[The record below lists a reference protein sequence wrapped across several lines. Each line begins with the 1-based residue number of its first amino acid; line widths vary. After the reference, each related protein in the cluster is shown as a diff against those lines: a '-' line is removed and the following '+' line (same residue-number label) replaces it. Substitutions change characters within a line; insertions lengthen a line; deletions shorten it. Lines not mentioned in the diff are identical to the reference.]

1 MTKKEQDRL
10 AVLRKRVS
18 KVPRDP
24 GVYRW
29 LDQNGNI
36 LYVGKAKDLRS
47 RMQSYVND
55 GPKRSAWNEIMVR
68 QIHDFDVTVVRSEI
82 EAFILESNLI
92 KELQPKYNIMLKDDK
107 SYVYVCIS
115 THERYPRIEVTRRM
129 AEKGKSFGPFTTGAK
144 ATNET
149 LAMLDSILHFTACKK
164 SLDLLNEGK
173 ELTGAPCL
181 DFQIGKCCGLCI
193 GAVSEEEYRK
203 RIDQVVSFFRG
214 NFTDIKRQAVERMQ
228 QCAKEQ
234 KFEKAARARDTV
246 KFIESLEERQA
257 ISDTSGEDAD
267 VFGIALRH
275 GKGQAVL
282 LRQRDGKL
290 VGQVAFVLKGEADS
304 PAEAMAQFLP
314 QYYMETQD
322 IPDVIILRDEL
333 PEKTAMEEW
342 LRQARGKAVRI
353 VTPER
358 GRKSKLL
365 DMAER
370 NAAEKVEQQFAAWEA
385 ETKKVED
392 ALSGLT
398 ALLGLASLPRRIE
411 GYDISHLGGTAT
423 VGSMVVFV
431 NGKPKRDHYRSFN
444 MRTVKEQDIDDYKS
458 LGETLRRRLKYLTDD
473 LKTVTARF
481 KEKGIVLGKAKKAEQ
496 KILEEISAAH
506 PNDIGSDDIKYKD
519 YVVARKGEEIVG
531 FCRLY
536 TYPGSVVT
544 LRSVWVKEEERGQ
557 KLGHALI
564 RTVLAGVKKG
574 KVYVHISKSSLL
586 EYYAELGFQQIE
598 TPPDVLALKL
608 QNWQKAHPGA
618 DSGMILLY
626 LASKQKPDASLTE
639 RPDLLLIDGGKG
651 QLGVIVDVLKE
662 LNLQIPL
669 ASLAKREEEIFVPG
683 NPVSLL
689 VQEGSSARFL
699 LQRIRDEAHRFAN
712 DRRERR
718 LESALFRSKLDD
730 VPGIGTETK
739 SALLKKF
746 GSADAAIATT
756 DEDLLSVLTQSQLAA
771 LRKLF
776 PRKNS

>member
-1 MTKKEQDRL
+1 MI
-10 AVLRKRVS
+10 LRKRVS

-29 LDQNGNI
+29 LDEGGNI

-47 RMQSYVND
+47 RMQSYVQD

-68 QIHDFDVTVVRSEI
+68 QIHDFDMTVVRSEI
-82 EAFILESNLI
+82 EALILESNLI

-115 THERYPRIEVTRRM
+115 TQETYPRIEVTRRM
-129 AEKGKSFGPFTTGAK
+129 AEKGRSFGPFTTGAK

-149 LAMLDSILHFTACKK
+149 LAMLDSFLHFTACKK

-173 ELTGAPCL
+173 EVSGTPCL
-181 DFQIGKCCGLCI
+181 DYQIGKCCGLCI
-193 GAVSEEEYRK
+193 GAVAEADYRA
-203 RIDQVVSFFRG
+203 RIHQVLSFFRG
-214 NFTDIKRQAVERMQ
+214 NFTEIKRQAALRMQ
-228 QCAKEQ
+228 QCAKDE

-246 KFIESLEERQA
+246 KFIEGLEERQA

-290 VGQVAFVLKGEADS
+290 VGQVAFILKGEAES

-314 QYYMETQD
+314 QYYRETQD
-322 IPDVIILRDEL
+322 IPEVIIVRDEL
-333 PEKTAMEEW
+333 EEKTAMEEW
-342 LRQARGKAVRI
+342 LKQARGKAVRI

-398 ALLGLASLPRRIE
+398 ELLGLAAFPRRIE

-431 NGKPKRDHYRSFN
+431 NGKPKREHYRSFN
-444 MRTVKEQDIDDYKS
+444 MRTVLEQEIDDYRS
-458 LGETLRRRLKYLTDD
+458 LRETLRRRLNYLTDD
-473 LKTVTARF
+473 LKTVTTRLK
-481 KEKGIVLGKAKKAEQ
+481 KEGIVLGKARKADQ

-506 PNDIGSDDIKYKD
+506 PDDIGSDDIKYKN
-519 YVVARKGEEIVG
+519 YVVARREEEIIG

-536 TYPGSVVT
+536 EYEEKILT
-544 LRSVWVKEEERGQ
+544 LRSVWVKKEEGGG
-557 KLGHALI
+557 KLGQTLVRSAL
-564 RTVLAGVKKG
+564 ASVKKG
-574 KVYVHISKSSLL
+574 KVYLHLSKSSLL
-586 EYYAELGFQQIE
+586 EHYAELGFQQID
-598 TPPDVLALKL
+598 TPPDVLATKMTD
-608 QNWQKAHPGA
+608 WKKAHPA
-618 DSGMILLY
+618 SDAGMILLY

-651 QLGVIVDVLKE
+651 QLGVIVEVLKE
-662 LNLQIPL
+662 LGLQIPL

-683 NPVSLL
+683 NPVSLAAK
-689 VQEGSSARFL
+689 EGSSARFL

-718 LESALFRSKLDD
+718 LESALFRSKLDE
-730 VPGIGTETK
+730 VVGIGSETK
-739 SALLKKF
+739 GALLKKF
-746 GSADAAIATT
+746 RSADAAIASL
-756 DEDLLSVLTQSQLAA
+756 DHELLTILTQSQLEG

-776 PRKNS
+776 PRQNS